1 MPTIT
6 ATSPS
11 SSQLRHRVLVG
22 AAAGAAILGLAA
34 CGSSSDSSVS
44 TKPSTSVSAQAP
56 TGAPAAAKAASNAK
70 LGRILV
76 DSSGN
81 TLYTLTG
88 ADGKAV
94 ACTGQCV
101 TFWPLALVNAGSST
115 DTQGLSTIAADG
127 GKQLT
132 YQGLPLYT
140 FTQDAGPGSAT
151 GDGVSSFGGTWHVVK
166 LGGSQTSSSDSSTT
180 STTKTGRYG
189 Y

>member
-1 MPTIT
+1 MTTII
-6 ATSPS
+6 ATSPRS
-11 SSQLRHRVLVG
+11 SHLRHRTLVG
-22 AAAGAAILGLAA
+22 AVAAATILGLVA
-34 CGSSSDSSVS
+34 CGSSSDNSVS
-44 TKPSTSVSAQAP
+44 TKPTTSVSAQAP
-56 TGAPAAAKAASNAK
+56 TGAAAAKAASNAK

-115 DTQGLSTIAADG
+115 NTQGVSTIAADG

-166 LGGSQTSSSDSSTT
+166 LGGSQTSTSDSSTT
-180 STTKTGRYG
+180 STTKGSTRYG